1 MDYDIYGEV
10 INGGKTF
17 SMIAEK
23 LLESGSCIIGWT
35 DGKIDHRDILF
46 TYKPKKFGTLQRGLN
61 WSSHLYISIID
72 QSCMGFLLE
81 SRTDNRKHA
90 SYIKEKLK
98 LGDNKC
104 DSRICDLING
114 VIYHLDKH
122 GEFYGE

>member
-81 SRTDNRKHA
+81 SM
-90 SYIKEKLK
+90 ILIILIEKLK
-98 LGDNKC
+98 LSSFIAKLISSTIIFIYNYLANKKYVF
-104 DSRICDLING
+104 I
-114 VIYHLDKH
+114 K
-122 GEFYGE
+122 